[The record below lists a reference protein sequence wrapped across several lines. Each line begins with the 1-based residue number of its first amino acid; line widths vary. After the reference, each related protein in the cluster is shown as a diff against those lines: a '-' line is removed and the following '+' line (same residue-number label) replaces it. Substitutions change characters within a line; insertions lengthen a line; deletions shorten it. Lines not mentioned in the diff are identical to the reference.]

1 MGIAEYQAYNDI
13 SGAGKASSSYADIAA
28 RQERQRQAAITQ
40 GTANINNAYSGFNP
54 QFYQQRTQDYINYAQ
69 PQLAQQYRTN
79 QADMRFGLANKGLL
93 GSSIAQQKGSL
104 LNRTEA
110 QAQRNVVDAG
120 TAQAQGLQNQ
130 IEGSRSNLLSQLYS
144 SADPAGAG
152 RSAVGTAASFSS
164 PSIFQPLADQFGSI
178 AQSYYL
184 ASLLNQPQGQN
195 VAGYPGNNGNTGAGP
210 NNPTSYGTNG

>member
-1 MGIAEYQAYNDI
+1 MAGRDI
-13 SGAGKASSSYADIAA
+13 SQAQDASKSYADVAA
-28 RQERQRQAAITQ
+28 RQERRRQQNITQ
-40 GTANINNAYSGFNP
+40 GTASINQAYSGFNP
-54 QFYQQRTQDYINYAQ
+54 QFYQQRAQDYINYAQ

-79 QADMRFGLANKGLL
+79 QADMGFGLANHGLL
-93 GSSIAQQKGSL
+93 GSSIAAKKGSL

-120 TAQAQGLQNQ
+120 TAQAQALQNQ
-130 IEGSRSNLLSQLYS
+130 IEGSRSNLLNNLYQ

-152 RSAVGTAASFSS
+152 RQAISTAASFSA

-184 ASLLNQPQGQN
+184 ASLLNHPQGQAG
-195 VAGYPGNNGNTGAGP
+195 AGYYSPTNESGLGAGP
-210 NNPTSYGTNG
+210 TTPTSYGSNG

>member
-1 MGIAEYQAYNDI
+1 MGCDAYSDI
-13 SGAGKASSSYADIAA
+13 TGASSANSSYASIAA
-28 RQERQRQAAITQ
+28 KQERQRQRNITT
-40 GTANINNAYSGFNP
+40 GTANINQAYSGFNP
-54 QFYQQRTQDYINYAQ
+54 QFYQQRAQDYINYAQ

-79 QADMRFGLANKGLL
+79 QADMGFGLANRGLL
-93 GSSIAQQKGSL
+93 GSSVAAKKGSL

-120 TAQAQGLQNQ
+120 TAQAQALQNQ
-130 IEGSRSNLLSQLYS
+130 IEGSRTNLLGQLYQ

-152 RSAVGTAASFSS
+152 KQAIGTAASFSA

-184 ASLLNQPQGQN
+184 ASLLNQGQGQAQP
-195 VAGYPGNNGNTGAGP
+195 VGFYPSNNSGIGAGP
-210 NNPTSYGTNG
+210 NTPTSYGSNG